1 MKVLSVAVMISVSL
15 GHEQIRMNH
24 FVLNSP
30 ELSKGDEASL
40 PAKFEQNH
48 AVVEAIK
55 KLDYLK

>member
-1 MKVLSVAVMISVSL
+1 MISVSL